1 MILLHGA
8 LLIISGVATMAL
20 GLFLFY
26 LFLPLFYFFF
36 GLGVGYELGSFL
48 TGTSTGEMSLVRF
61 IFTCGGGVIFA
72 LGAYFLEP
80 IRRILIGI
88 GLGSLLGGLVAN
100 ALGLAGVFGIVIMIV
115 AAVIGAGLTLAV
127 FDKFIIVA
135 SAFGGA
141 GLAMDGTH
149 QIFRSL
155 DISDRATIVDGA
167 VAPAVIWMVLSAIA
181 VVWQFMNIE
190 RWRSYLR

>member
-8 LLIISGVATMAL
+8 LLIVAGVATMAL

-36 GLGVGYELGSFL
+36 GLGVGYELGSFV
-48 TGTSTGEMSLVRF
+48 TGAAGGETSLVKL
-61 IFTCGGGVIFA
+61 IFACGGGVIFA
-72 LGAYFLEP
+72 LAAYYLEP

-100 ALGLAGVFGIVIMIV
+100 ALGLTGFLGIIIMIV
-115 AAVIGAGLTLAV
+115 CAGIGAGLTLAV
-127 FDKFIIVA
+127 FDRFIVIA

-155 DISDRATIVDGA
+155 DIFDRTAIVDGA

-181 VVWQFMNIE
+181 VVWQSMNID
-190 RWRSYLR
+190 RWKSQAQ

>member
-8 LLIISGVATMAL
+8 LLIVSGVAIMTF
-20 GLFLFY
+20 GLYLFY

-48 TGTSTGEMSLVRF
+48 TSAPAGEMSLVKL
-61 IFTCGGGVIFA
+61 IFACGGGVIFA

-100 ALGLAGVFGIVIMIV
+100 ALGLAGVFGIVIMII
-115 AAVIGAGLTLAV
+115 AAAIGAGLTLAV
-127 FDKFIIVA
+127 FDRFIIIA

-141 GLAMDGTH
+141 GLALDGAH
-149 QIFRSL
+149 QFFRSL
-155 DISDRATIVDGA
+155 DIFDRATIVDGA
-167 VAPAVIWMVLSAIA
+167 VAPAVIWMILSAIA
-181 VVWQFMNIE
+181 VVWQFMNIK
-190 RWRSYLR
+190 RWRSHHR

>member
-48 TGTSTGEMSLVRF
+48 TGTSSGEMSLVGL
-61 IFTCGGGVIFA
+61 IFACGGGVVFA

-100 ALGLAGVFGIVIMIV
+100 ALGLAGVFGIVIMII
-115 AAVIGAGLTLAV
+115 AAAIGAGLTLAV
-127 FDKFIIVA
+127 FDRFIIIA

-155 DISDRATIVDGA
+155 DIFDRATIVDGA

-190 RWRSYLR
+190 RWRSHPR